1 MNNMSV
7 VIEAKTLIEAVEN
20 AKNKLATEKIIYK
33 SKERE
38 SGKIFKTKIYEV
50 TAIRETDLITEIK
63 DYLKEVVE
71 GLGLQVNFETS
82 KENDTYY
89 ITMYS
94 NNNSAL
100 IGKNGKTLS
109 ALETLV
115 KNKVNIEWG
124 FYPKVVLDVE
134 NYKEKRIA
142 ALERMAVKIAKE
154 VRDTKV
160 DVALENMNSYERRI
174 IHNKLANF
182 KGISTES
189 VGTEPERHIIIKST
203 DYCHK

>member
-154 VRDTKV
+154 VRETKV
-160 DVALENMNSYERRI
+160 DAALENMNSYERRI

-182 KGISTES
+182 KGVSTES

-203 DYCHK
+203 D

>member
-134 NYKEKRIA
+134 NYKEKRIS

-203 DYCHK
+203 D

>member
-1 MNNMSV
+1 MSV

-50 TAIRETDLITEIK
+50 TAIREIDLIAEIK

-89 ITMYS
+89 ITMHS

-115 KNKVNIEWG
+115 KNKVYIEWG
-124 FYPKVVLDVE
+124 FYPKVVLDIE

-154 VRDTKV
+154 VRETKV
-160 DVALENMNSYERRI
+160 DAALENMNSYERRI

-182 KGISTES
+182 KGVSTES
-189 VGTEPERHIIIKST
+189 VGTEPERHIIIKSV
-203 DYCHK
+203 Y

>member
-1 MNNMSV
+1 MSV

-50 TAIRETDLITEIK
+50 TAIREIDLVAEIK

-89 ITMYS
+89 ITMHS

-124 FYPKVVLDVE
+124 FYPKVVLDIE

-154 VRDTKV
+154 VRETKV
-160 DVALENMNSYERRI
+160 DAALENMNSYERRI

-182 KGISTES
+182 KGVSTES
-189 VGTEPERHIIIKST
+189 VGTEPERHIIIKSVN
-203 DYCHK
+203 

>member
-1 MNNMSV
+1 MSV

-154 VRDTKV
+154 VRETKV
-160 DVALENMNSYERRI
+160 DAALENMNSYERRI

-182 KGISTES
+182 KGVSTES
-189 VGTEPERHIIIKST
+189 VGTEPERHIIIKSVN
-203 DYCHK
+203 

>member
-1 MNNMSV
+1 MSV

-134 NYKEKRIA
+134 NYKEKRIV

-203 DYCHK
+203 D

>member
-1 MNNMSV
+1 MSV

-50 TAIRETDLITEIK
+50 TAIREIDLIAEIK

-82 KENDTYY
+82 KENDTYF
-89 ITMYS
+89 ITMHS

-124 FYPKVVLDVE
+124 FYPKVVLDIE

-154 VRDTKV
+154 VRETKV
-160 DVALENMNSYERRI
+160 DAALENMNSYERRI
-174 IHNKLANF
+174 IHKKLANF
-182 KGISTES
+182 KGVSTES
-189 VGTEPERHIIIKST
+189 VGTEPERHIIIKSVN
-203 DYCHK
+203 

>member
-1 MNNMSV
+1 MSV

-50 TAIRETDLITEIK
+50 TAIREIDLIAEIK

-124 FYPKVVLDVE
+124 FYPKVVLDIE

-154 VRDTKV
+154 VRETKV
-160 DVALENMNSYERRI
+160 DAALENMNSYERRI

-182 KGISTES
+182 KGVSTES

-203 DYCHK
+203 N

>member
-203 DYCHK
+203 D

>member
-82 KENDTYY
+82 KENDTYC

-142 ALERMAVKIAKE
+142 ALERIAVKIAKE
-154 VRDTKV
+154 VRETKV
-160 DVALENMNSYERRI
+160 DAALENMNSYERRI

-182 KGISTES
+182 KGVSTES
-189 VGTEPERHIIIKST
+189 VGTEPERHIIIKSVN
-203 DYCHK
+203 

>member
-134 NYKEKRIA
+134 NYKEKRIV

-203 DYCHK
+203 D

>member
-50 TAIRETDLITEIK
+50 TAIREIDLVAEIK

-82 KENDTYY
+82 KENDTYF
-89 ITMYS
+89 ITMHS

-124 FYPKVVLDVE
+124 FYPKVVLDIE

-154 VRDTKV
+154 VRETKV
-160 DVALENMNSYERRI
+160 DAALENMNSYERRI
-174 IHNKLANF
+174 IHKKLANF
-182 KGISTES
+182 KGVSTES
-189 VGTEPERHIIIKST
+189 VGTEPERHIIIKSVN
-203 DYCHK
+203 

>member
-89 ITMYS
+89 ITMHS

-189 VGTEPERHIIIKST
+189 VGTEPERHIIIKSVN
-203 DYCHK
+203 

>member
-63 DYLKEVVE
+63 EYLKEVVE

-160 DVALENMNSYERRI
+160 DVALENMNSYERRR

-203 DYCHK
+203 D

>member
-1 MNNMSV
+1 MSV

-50 TAIRETDLITEIK
+50 TAIREIDLIAEIK

-89 ITMYS
+89 ITMHS

-124 FYPKVVLDVE
+124 FYPKVVLDIE

-142 ALERMAVKIAKE
+142 TLERMAVKIAKE
-154 VRDTKV
+154 VRETKV
-160 DVALENMNSYERRI
+160 DAALENMNSYERRI

-182 KGISTES
+182 KGVSTES
-189 VGTEPERHIIIKST
+189 VGTEPERHIIIKSVN
-203 DYCHK
+203 

>member
-1 MNNMSV
+1 MSV

-154 VRDTKV
+154 VRETKV

-189 VGTEPERHIIIKST
+189 VGTEPERHIIIKSVN
-203 DYCHK
+203 

>member
-50 TAIRETDLITEIK
+50 TAIREIDLIAEIK

-124 FYPKVVLDVE
+124 FYPKVVLDIE

-182 KGISTES
+182 KGVSTES

-203 DYCHK
+203 D

>member
-1 MNNMSV
+1 MSV

-115 KNKVNIEWG
+115 KNKVNIEWE

-203 DYCHK
+203 D

>member
-1 MNNMSV
+1 MSV

-50 TAIRETDLITEIK
+50 TAIREIDLIAEVK

-89 ITMYS
+89 ITMHS

-124 FYPKVVLDVE
+124 FYPKVVLDIE

-154 VRDTKV
+154 VRETKV
-160 DVALENMNSYERRI
+160 DAALENMNSYERRI

-182 KGISTES
+182 KGVSTES
-189 VGTEPERHIIIKST
+189 VGTEPERHIIIKSVN
-203 DYCHK
+203 

>member
-1 MNNMSV
+1 MSV

-50 TAIRETDLITEIK
+50 TAIREIDLVAEIK

-82 KENDTYY
+82 KENDTYF
-89 ITMYS
+89 ITMHS

-124 FYPKVVLDVE
+124 FYPKVVLDIE

-154 VRDTKV
+154 VRETKV
-160 DVALENMNSYERRI
+160 DAALENMNSYERRI
-174 IHNKLANF
+174 IHKKLANF
-182 KGISTES
+182 KGVSTES
-189 VGTEPERHIIIKST
+189 VGTEPERHIIIKSVN
-203 DYCHK
+203 

>member
-50 TAIRETDLITEIK
+50 TAIREIDLIAEIK

-89 ITMYS
+89 ITMHS

-124 FYPKVVLDVE
+124 FYPKVVLDIE

-154 VRDTKV
+154 VRETKV
-160 DVALENMNSYERRI
+160 DAALENMNSYERRI
-174 IHNKLANF
+174 IHKKLANF
-182 KGISTES
+182 KGVSTES
-189 VGTEPERHIIIKST
+189 VGTEPERHIIIKSVN
-203 DYCHK
+203 

>member
-1 MNNMSV
+1 MSV

-50 TAIRETDLITEIK
+50 TAIREIDLIAEIK

-89 ITMYS
+89 ITMHS
-94 NNNSAL
+94 NNNRAL

-124 FYPKVVLDVE
+124 FYPKVVLDIE

-154 VRDTKV
+154 VRETKV
-160 DVALENMNSYERRI
+160 DAALENMNSYERRI
-174 IHNKLANF
+174 IHKKLANF
-182 KGISTES
+182 KGVSTES
-189 VGTEPERHIIIKST
+189 VGTEPERHIIIKSVN
-203 DYCHK
+203 

>member
-1 MNNMSV
+1 MSV

-63 DYLKEVVE
+63 DYLKGVVE

-203 DYCHK
+203 D

>member
-142 ALERMAVKIAKE
+142 ALERMAVKIAKG

-203 DYCHK
+203 D

>member
-33 SKERE
+33 SRERE

-50 TAIRETDLITEIK
+50 TAIREIDLIAEIK

-89 ITMYS
+89 ITMHS

-124 FYPKVVLDVE
+124 FYPKVILDIE

-154 VRDTKV
+154 VRETKV
-160 DVALENMNSYERRI
+160 DAALENMNSYERRI

-182 KGISTES
+182 KGVSTES
-189 VGTEPERHIIIKST
+189 VGTEPERHIIIKSVN
-203 DYCHK
+203 

>member
-109 ALETLV
+109 ALEILV

-203 DYCHK
+203 D

>member
-1 MNNMSV
+1 MFFLLSLNGGS
-7 VIEAKTLIEAVEN
+7 EAKTLIEAVEN

-142 ALERMAVKIAKE
+142 TLERMAVKIAKE

-203 DYCHK
+203 D

>member
-1 MNNMSV
+1 MSV

-50 TAIRETDLITEIK
+50 TAIREIDLIAEIK

-100 IGKNGKTLS
+100 IGKNSKTLS

-154 VRDTKV
+154 VRETKV
-160 DVALENMNSYERRI
+160 DAALENMNSYERRI

-182 KGISTES
+182 KGVSTES
-189 VGTEPERHIIIKST
+189 VGTEPERHIIIKSVN
-203 DYCHK
+203 

>member
-1 MNNMSV
+1 MSV

-50 TAIRETDLITEIK
+50 TAIREIDLITEIK

-134 NYKEKRIA
+134 NYKEKRIV

-203 DYCHK
+203 D

>member
-20 AKNKLATEKIIYK
+20 AKNKLETEKIIYK

-50 TAIRETDLITEIK
+50 TAIREIDLIAEIK

-82 KENDTYY
+82 KGNDTYY
-89 ITMYS
+89 ITMHS

-124 FYPKVVLDVE
+124 FYPKVVLDIE

-154 VRDTKV
+154 VRETKV
-160 DVALENMNSYERRI
+160 DAALENMNSYERRI

-182 KGISTES
+182 KGVSTES
-189 VGTEPERHIIIKST
+189 VGTEPERHIIIKSVN
-203 DYCHK
+203 

>member
-203 DYCHK
+203 G

>member
-50 TAIRETDLITEIK
+50 TAIREIDLVAEIK

-89 ITMYS
+89 ITMHS

-124 FYPKVVLDVE
+124 FYPKVVLDIE

-154 VRDTKV
+154 VRETKV
-160 DVALENMNSYERRI
+160 DAALENMNSYERRI

-182 KGISTES
+182 KGVSTES
-189 VGTEPERHIIIKST
+189 VGTEPERHIIIKSVN
-203 DYCHK
+203 

>member
-50 TAIRETDLITEIK
+50 TAIREIDLIAEIK

-71 GLGLQVNFETS
+71 GLGLQVNFETT

-89 ITMYS
+89 ITMHS

-115 KNKVNIEWG
+115 KNKVYIEWG
-124 FYPKVVLDVE
+124 FYPKVVLDIE

-154 VRDTKV
+154 VRETKV
-160 DVALENMNSYERRI
+160 DAALENMNSYERRI

-182 KGISTES
+182 KGVSTES
-189 VGTEPERHIIIKST
+189 VGTEPERHIIIKSVN
-203 DYCHK
+203 